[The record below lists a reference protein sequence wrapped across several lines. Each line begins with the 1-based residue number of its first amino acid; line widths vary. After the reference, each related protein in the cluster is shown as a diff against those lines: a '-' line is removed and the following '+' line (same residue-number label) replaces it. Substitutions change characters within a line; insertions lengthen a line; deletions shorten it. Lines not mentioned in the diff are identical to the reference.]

1 MRIPFCTALQK
12 NTRARRTA
20 AAIALP
26 LSVLVLAPSLG
37 AQDKIGQDKTAPAH
51 SAIFAPA
58 DIRSEIAY
66 LASDELRGR
75 GSGEPGNDRAAQYV
89 AREFAKDGLKPLG
102 TNRQRDPNATL
113 DQSGY
118 YQPFTFVAGRVVG
131 KNNKLSIDYGTPR
144 KPITIA
150 APNGQTALV
159 ESGRAIVLYSNR
171 DFQPSS
177 VSGAGK
183 VEGPLVFV
191 GYGIH
196 APKAGHDDYEGVD
209 AKSKIVVML
218 AGSPKDDPHS
228 PLADYADIYRKA
240 TTARDLGA
248 VGVLVVLPKSADTFA
263 QSPAV
268 FDNASDAGLP
278 VLRLRRFAAASL
290 LQGAQKSLDAA
301 QQQVDE
307 GKTVSFAFPANQA
320 AQIQADV
327 HKVEKVTANVVGII
341 EGSDPVLKNEYV
353 VIGAHMDHLGMG
365 GPGSLATSKAPAIH
379 HGADDNASGTAGV
392 MQLARYFA
400 RGTENTGLQR
410 PRRSIVLMC
419 FSGEEL
425 GLFGSDWYVKHP
437 IVPMDKTV
445 AMLNMDM
452 VGRLRDNKLIV
463 IGSGTATEW
472 NGLLDDLNKTAGFA
486 LAKSESGFGASDQQS
501 FYTKNVPVLFFFT
514 GTHPQYHTPQ
524 DTVDL
529 INAEGEAKVLNLVAD
544 CARRVAN
551 DVSRPT
557 FQRIQTPDQN
567 APSRGLRVYFGSVP
581 DYAAMVEGVQL
592 NGVREGSPAE
602 KAGLKA
608 GDIITKFGDKIIKNV
623 YDYTYAL
630 QDHKPGDVVQVIV
643 TRAAQSLTLTVTLTA
658 RPE

>member
-1 MRIPFCTALQK
+1 MTLFFPA
-12 NTRARRTA
+12 ARRA
-20 AAIALP
+20 AATLALP
-26 LSVLVLAPSLG
+26 LTALVLAAPLG
-37 AQDKIGQDKTAPAH
+37 AQDKTGHDKTASTR
-51 SAIFAPA
+51 SAVFAPA
-58 DIRSEIAY
+58 EIKSEIAY

-89 AREFAKDGLKPLG
+89 AREFARDGLKPLG
-102 TNRQRDPNATL
+102 TNKQRDPNAAL
-113 DQSGY
+113 DRSGY
-118 YQPFTFVAGRVVG
+118 FQPFTFVAGRVAG
-131 KNNKLSIDYGTPR
+131 KNNKLDTSYTR
-144 KPITIA
+144 TISSR
-150 APNGQTALV
+150 
-159 ESGRAIVLYSNR
+159 E
-171 DFQPSS
+171 FQPSS
-177 VSGAGK
+177 VSAAGRADGH
-183 VEGPLVFV
+183 VVFV

-196 APKAGHDDYEGVD
+196 APKLGHDDYENVNVKD
-209 AKSKIVVML
+209 NIVLML

-248 VGVLVVLPKSADTFA
+248 KGIVVILPKSAEAFDT
-263 QSPAV
+263 QHSV

-278 VLRLRRFAAASL
+278 VMRARYAAGAALLSDWKPSL
-290 LQGAQKSLDAA
+290 EDAQKQA
-301 QQQVDE
+301 DE
-307 GKTVSFAFPANQA
+307 GKNTSFYLPPNQ
-320 AQIQADV
+320 IIYMEADV
-327 HKVEKVTANVVGII
+327 RRVEKVTANVVGVI

-392 MQLARYFA
+392 MQLARYFGEGRREEGKRERVTHA
-400 RGTENTGLQR
+400 ALSSFPPSLFPPSLTK
-410 PRRSIVLMC
+410 RSIILMC

-437 IVPMDKTV
+437 IVPLDKTI

-452 VGRLRDNKLIV
+452 VGRLRDNKLTV

-472 NGLLDDLNKTAGFA
+472 NGLLDDLNKTSRFA

-529 INAEGEAKVLNLVAD
+529 INAEGEAKVLNLVAE

-551 DVSRPT
+551 DTSRPT

-608 GDIITKFGDKIIKNV
+608 GDIITKFGDRIIKNV

-643 TRAAQSLTLTVTLTA
+643 TRGSQSLTLTVTLIA